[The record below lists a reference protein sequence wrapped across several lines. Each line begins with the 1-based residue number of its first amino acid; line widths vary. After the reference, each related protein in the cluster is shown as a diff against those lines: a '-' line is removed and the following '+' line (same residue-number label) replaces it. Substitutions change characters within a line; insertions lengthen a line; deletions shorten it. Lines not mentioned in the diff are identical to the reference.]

1 MGVAVEVGL
10 VLILVGVALSYVFR
24 GRRMAQQQAMTERR
38 VDAYIETIRRERTH
52 PDLVAMS
59 DTELRDLLLSSA
71 HNLKVQRDRRLYLL
85 FGGVIVAL
93 IGAILVATEDG
104 SRGFGIAMVDD
115 GDIQHLPVVGQQ
127 QISCQ
132 RLHTRQRAGFQ
143 PRISFGR
150 LIYKPLR
157 QRAIGRSER
166 QR

>member
-38 VDAYIETIRRERTH
+38 VDAYIETIRRERTR

-104 SRGFGIAMVDD
+104 SRGFGIAMVVAALVLYGVNEYLGRQMIAPLIAKGID
-115 GDIQHLPVVGQQ
+115 VE
-127 QISCQ
+127 
-132 RLHTRQRAGFQ
+132 RLRV
-143 PRISFGR
+143 
-150 LIYKPLR
+150 
-157 QRAIGRSER
+157 E
-166 QR
+166 